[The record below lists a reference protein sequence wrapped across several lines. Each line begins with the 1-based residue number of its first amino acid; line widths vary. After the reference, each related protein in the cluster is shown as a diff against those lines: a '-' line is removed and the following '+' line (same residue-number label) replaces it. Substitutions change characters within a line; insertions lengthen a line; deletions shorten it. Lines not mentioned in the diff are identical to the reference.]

1 MNLEKDPEI
10 DFRPLSEGLGF
21 HPFADGLPYAP
32 VSRTQQQQPA
42 TPSVGPSSPPLGRH
56 GSGAVSAGAPRFAT
70 QLPVA
75 PASLHS
81 PVASP
86 RLPQPQIQPR
96 APMATEAPISAPPA
110 RTLPL
115 ASIENPGLGYALKR
129 CAAYL
134 LDSAFNLGL
143 CTAALSAGLIYQG
156 GNPELLFNPGN
167 LLPVVLFLLG
177 FNWAILAAQEIA
189 FGTTVFKR
197 LFGLILP
204 GGATVA
210 FLRAFFFI
218 PSVLF
223 GGVGLI
229 WPLFDR
235 QRRCWHDLVVNVQ
248 PIEIARL

>member
-32 VSRTQQQQPA
+32 VSRTQQQPA
-42 TPSVGPSSPPLGRH
+42 APTASPSSAPLSRH
-56 GSGAVSAGAPRFAT
+56 GAGAVSAGAPRFAT

-75 PASLHS
+75 PASLHT
-81 PVASP
+81 PVAQP
-86 RLPQPQIQPR
+86 RIPQPQIQPR
-96 APMATEAPISAPPA
+96 TPLATEAPIVAPPA
-110 RTLPL
+110 PKLPL
-115 ASIENPGLGYALKR
+115 ASIENPGFGYAFKR
-129 CAAYL
+129 SLAYL

-156 GNPELLFNPGN
+156 GNPELLFTPGN

-204 GGATVA
+204 GGATAA